1 MIFHVSIDWKTL
13 NNMAMTRQE
22 RINSQK
28 KQYRI
33 NSIKQAFKDDN
44 IIPAKSISLLK
55 DSTGGTISN
64 VVDDTTANQ
73 KDDVASLTNKV
84 NEILLALKS
93 VGIVK

>member
-1 MIFHVSIDWKTL
+1 
-13 NNMAMTRQE
+13 MAMTRQE

-84 NEILLALKS
+84 NEILLALKT

>member
-1 MIFHVSIDWKTL
+1 MT
-13 NNMAMTRQE
+13 MTRQE

-44 IIPAKSISLLK
+44 IIPPKSVSLLK
-55 DSTGGTISN
+55 DTTGGAISN
-64 VVDDTTANQ
+64 VVDDTTINQ
-73 KDDVASLTNKV
+73 KDDIASIANKI

-93 VGIVK
+93 VGIIK

>member
-1 MIFHVSIDWKTL
+1 
-13 NNMAMTRQE
+13 MTRQE
-22 RINSQK
+22 RIGTHK
-28 KQYRI
+28 KEYRI
-33 NSIKQAFKDDN
+33 DSIKQAFKDDTS
-44 IIPAKSISLLK
+44 ISPKSISQLK